1 MTFMPEE
8 LRIIPAEEKEIPEIL
23 YFIKKI
29 AEYEKLSD
37 EVTAT
42 EEILKKS
49 LFGSKK
55 FAEVLLAYYD
65 KKPVGY
71 AVYFYNFSTFTGK
84 PGLYLE
90 DIFVLP
96 EMRGKKIGKALFEYL
111 IKIAKENEC
120 GRFEW
125 SVLNWNKPAIEFYK
139 SFGAVPMDGWT
150 VFRLD
155 NQTLDK
161 L

>member
-1 MTFMPEE
+1 MPEK
-8 LRIIPAEEKEIPEIL
+8 LRITRAEEKDIPTIL
-23 YFIKKI
+23 FFIKKI

-42 EEILKKS
+42 EEILEES
-49 LFGSKK
+49 LFGPKK
-55 FAEVLLAYYD
+55 VAEVLLAYYD
-65 KKPVGY
+65 EKPVGY

-96 EMRGKKIGKALFEYL
+96 ELRGKKIGKTLFECL
-111 IKIAKENEC
+111 IKTAKEKEC

-155 NQTLDK
+155 KQTLDK

>member
-8 LRIIPAEEKEIPEIL
+8 LKIIRAEEKDIPTIL
-23 YFIKKI
+23 FFIKKI
-29 AEYEKLSD
+29 AEYEKLSG

-42 EEILKKS
+42 EEILKNS
-49 LFGSKK
+49 LFGNKK

-111 IKIAKENEC
+111 IKTAKEKEC

-139 SFGAVPMDGWT
+139 SFGAIPMDGWT

-155 NQTLDK
+155 KQTLDK

>member
-8 LRIIPAEEKEIPEIL
+8 LKIIRAEEKDIPTIL
-23 YFIKKI
+23 FFIKKI
-29 AEYEKLSD
+29 AEYEKLSG

-42 EEILKKS
+42 EEILKNS
-49 LFGSKK
+49 LFGTNK

-65 KKPVGY
+65 EKPVGY

-96 EMRGKKIGKALFEYL
+96 EIRGKKIGKALFEYL
-111 IKIAKENEC
+111 IKIAKEKEC

-155 NQTLDK
+155 KQTLDK